1 MRNKF
6 NIKIKQN
13 KMLRDEVEKKLI
25 KKRIKINKQIIK
37 KIMIKF
43 DIKIK

>member
-37 KIMIKF
+37 KIMI
-43 DIKIK
+43 